1 MKRPNLIDQPICF
14 SNCIGNEGIL
24 RELLQQALTIEVPQ
38 DQQLVLAKTVQ
49 GNIYHFVNDWQGS
62 EGRDESR
69 FVSMLMGK
77 MDTRLEYL
85 ICLWNTEDL
94 TLEVPSW
101 HLRTLL
107 LGACPENR
115 NTLLLLQGEN
125 HLNVRTLESVLPG

>member
-1 MKRPNLIDQPICF
+1 MERQNLIDQPILF
-14 SNCIGNEGIL
+14 SNCTGDEGVL
-24 RELLQQALTIEVPQ
+24 RGLLQQALTIEVPQ
-38 DQQLVLAKTVQ
+38 NQQLVLVKTAQ
-49 GNIYHFVNDWQGS
+49 GNIHHFVNDWQGN

-77 MDTRLEYL
+77 KDTRLEYL

-94 TLEVPSW
+94 MPVVPSW

-125 HLNVRTLESVLPG
+125 HLNVRTLESILPG